1 MKTLQET
8 LIDIATPESYDSLAR
23 GGDYDSATIDRAA
36 KLAKNTKEDGDE
48 LKELKKQLRFFSDE
62 MGERVLRGNEYN
74 ALVTPAK
81 EPTTRLNTDRVEEVL
96 AKLYGDD
103 VLSRYMLDSC
113 YESKTPAHRVTFVK
127 K

>member
-1 MKTLQET
+1 
-8 LIDIATPESYDSLAR
+8 
-23 GGDYDSATIDRAA
+23 
-36 KLAKNTKEDGDE
+36 
-48 LKELKKQLRFFSDE
+48 
-62 MGERVLRGNEYN
+62 LRGNEYN

-81 EPTTRLNTDRVEEVL
+81 EPTTRLNTDRVEKVL
-96 AKLYGDD
+96 AKLYGDG